1 MYKPGWP
8 SFPKIP
14 MLEAMQ
20 STLRYLVS
28 AHEQLFFYYIPWVHS
43 LHLWVLWYHV
53 DSIHPAM
60 IFITSMCVCVCVCVS
75 VWCVCVVWDITSYR
89 MTAYTILL
97 YPTVW
102 SHSPQRACHH
112 DWGWADTDTTDHWH
126 RLQFSNYWY
135 ALARLMEDHVPYSV
149 IQYLKRQFFDSSRTC
164 FTWCSCLKPQ
174 HTNTLLLQHE
184 CQWAKASSVQDSG
197 SETEHIISKQTLQYC
212 SFSTT
217 FRVLFSFSFN

>member
-1 MYKPGWP
+1 
-8 SFPKIP
+8 

-28 AHEQLFFYYIPWVHS
+28 AYEQLLFYYIPWVHS

-60 IFITSMCVCVCVCVS
+60 IFIISMCVYVCMCVS
-75 VWCVCVVWDITSYR
+75 VWSVCVVWDITSYR
-89 MTAYTILL
+89 MTVYTILL

-112 DWGWADTDTTDHWH
+112 DWGWADTDTTDHWY

-135 ALARLMEDHVPYSV
+135 ALARLMEDHAPKFCHSILEEV
-149 IQYLKRQFFDSSRTC
+149 IFLTAAELV
-164 FTWCSCLKPQ
+164 THGAAVW
-174 HTNTLLLQHE
+174 
-184 CQWAKASSVQDSG
+184 
-197 SETEHIISKQTLQYC
+197 
-212 SFSTT
+212 
-217 FRVLFSFSFN
+217 

>member
-1 MYKPGWP
+1 MTELSLIMYKPGWP

-28 AHEQLFFYYIPWVHS
+28 AHAQLFFYYIPWVHS

-75 VWCVCVVWDITSYR
+75 VCVCVCVSVWCVCVVWDITSYR

-112 DWGWADTDTTDHWH
+112 AWGWADTDVLTGEKACKT
-126 RLQFSNYWY
+126 
-135 ALARLMEDHVPYSV
+135 ALILLTE
-149 IQYLKRQFFDSSRTC
+149 SR
-164 FTWCSCLKPQ
+164 W
-174 HTNTLLLQHE
+174 
-184 CQWAKASSVQDSG
+184 
-197 SETEHIISKQTLQYC
+197 
-212 SFSTT
+212 
-217 FRVLFSFSFN
+217 